1 MIDDSPGAA
10 GAEGSLEHAGP
21 AGLRRLLDAVLVVGE
36 GLDLEA
42 TLRQIVESAVE
53 LVDARYGALGVLDE
67 GGVELA
73 QFITVGIDDET
84 HARIGNLPKGRG
96 ILGLLISDPRPL
108 RLPVLGEHEATYGF
122 PPNHPPM
129 SSFLGVPVRVRDVV
143 FGNLYLTD
151 KRSADVFNET
161 DERLVTAL
169 ATAAGIA
176 IENARLYEQAGRREA
191 SLSAMQGVATALLAG
206 AARRESLQLVAFHA
220 RNLVGADLATIALP
234 GRSQDSMLIEVADGP
249 AVADLSGRVFP
260 RRGSVSGEVMSSGEA
275 TILTGASS
283 DQRRDQFQVELGE
296 IGPAAFFPL
305 WAANG
310 PFGTLA
316 VARVQGGSPFDPA
329 DLEMLQA
336 FATQAS
342 ISIEYERS
350 RDDVRRLARLEDQER
365 IARDLHD
372 TVIQRLFATGLSLQ
386 GALRLLD
393 DEQAAGRIQTAVDD
407 LDETVKEIRSAI
419 FGLGANRDKGDGLRA
434 RALDVVNDCVAGAT
448 FDPHVVFDGPVDTAP
463 DDLGVDL
470 LATLREAL
478 TNVVR
483 HAGATRVS
491 VSVHHTGTAVVLK
504 VSDDGAGAPG
514 SDVVAGNGVV
524 NMRERAER
532 RRGTLDLRPASP
544 HGTVLEWTVPLS

>member
-1 MIDDSPGAA
+1 MIDDSPAA
-10 GAEGSLEHAGP
+10 PGAEGSLEHAGP
-21 AGLRRLLDAVLVVGE
+21 AGLRKLLDAVLVVGE

-96 ILGLLISDPRPL
+96 ILGLLITDPRPL

-129 SSFLGVPVRVRDVV
+129 GSFLGVPVRVRDVV

-151 KRSADVFNET
+151 KRSADFFT
-161 DERLVTAL
+161 DIDEHLVTAL

-176 IENARLYEQAGRREA
+176 IENARLYEQARRREA

-220 RNLVGADLATIALP
+220 RSLVGADLATIALP
-234 GRSQDSMLIEVADGP
+234 GRSDDSMLIEVADGP
-249 AVADLSGRVFP
+249 AGADLTGRAFP
-260 RRGSVSGEVMSSGEA
+260 RRGSVSGEVMSTGEA
-275 TILTGASS
+275 TILTGTSS
-283 DQRRDQFQVELGE
+283 DERRDQFQVELGD

-316 VARVQGGSPFDPA
+316 VARMLGGSPFDPA

-336 FATQAS
+336 FAAQAS

-350 RDDVRRLARLEDQER
+350 RDDLQRLARLEDQER

-372 TVIQRLFATGLSLQ
+372 TVIQRLFAIGLSLQ
-386 GALRLLD
+386 GALRLLA
-393 DEQAAGRIQTAVDD
+393 DEQAAG
-407 LDETVKEIRSAI
+407 
-419 FGLGANRDKGDGLRA
+419 
-434 RALDVVNDCVAGAT
+434 
-448 FDPHVVFDGPVDTAP
+448 
-463 DDLGVDL
+463 
-470 LATLREAL
+470 
-478 TNVVR
+478 
-483 HAGATRVS
+483 
-491 VSVHHTGTAVVLK
+491 
-504 VSDDGAGAPG
+504 
-514 SDVVAGNGVV
+514 
-524 NMRERAER
+524 
-532 RRGTLDLRPASP
+532 
-544 HGTVLEWTVPLS
+544 